1 MEFNLKLKVLYF
13 IVLLLFVELSFSQ
26 PRKLDDVLV
35 TDYKWQMDTLLI
47 YNNVTY
53 QFLDKEESVEEN
65 TFDYTLNLR
74 YNILNR
80 IQIMGF
86 ASIDTRS
93 KKRFLE
99 DDNKVKKHTETE
111 FNGIGIG
118 ITYHLLHEGT
128 HPGLIFS
135 ALTNIIDRQPYIDKN
150 DYFKTFSFY
159 LTSYYSVDPVVFFMQ
174 GLYQLNLDRDV
185 NGKTFQVGDL
195 FAITPQVYFLANP
208 YVSFNFG
215 IKWLFKEEDKYDDD
229 ILFTSFSSLGWLFG
243 FSYEIAE
250 NTIISLDTEFR
261 NQANFVRSSAIFRVV
276 FRF

>member
-1 MEFNLKLKVLYF
+1 VKSKIILSLTILF
-13 IVLLLFVELSFSQ
+13 IFITSTIAQ
-26 PRKLDDVLV
+26 PRKLDDILI
-35 TDYKWQMDTLLI
+35 TSYKWQMDTLLI

-53 QFLDKEESVEEN
+53 QFLDKKESVEEN
-65 TFDYTLNLR
+65 ILNYTVNLR
-74 YNILNR
+74 YNLLNR

-111 FNGIGIG
+111 FNGAGIG

-135 ALTNIIDRQPYIDKN
+135 ALTNIVDKQPYVSKN

-159 LTSYYSVDPVVFFMQ
+159 LTSYYSVDPVVFFIQ
-174 GLYQLNLDRDV
+174 GLYQLNLDRDMD
-185 NGKTFQVGDL
+185 GKTLQVGDV

-215 IKWLFKEEDKYDDD
+215 IKWLLKEEDKYDDD
-229 ILFTSFSSLGWLFG
+229 ILFTSSSSLGWLFG

-250 NTIISLDTEFR
+250 NTLISLDTEFR
-261 NQANFVRSSAIFRVV
+261 NQANFVRSSAIFRLV